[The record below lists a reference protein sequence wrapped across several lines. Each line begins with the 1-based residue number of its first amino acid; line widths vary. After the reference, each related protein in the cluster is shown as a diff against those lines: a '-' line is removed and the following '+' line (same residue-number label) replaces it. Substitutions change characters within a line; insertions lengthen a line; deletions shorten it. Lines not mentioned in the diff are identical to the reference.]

1 MDKVLFIS
9 APRATGDHI
18 IANGLY
24 RHFSKKYDLCI
35 FPVKNSIA
43 FNVTSMLSDLKN
55 IVYLVYPDFI
65 ARHSTYVA
73 SYIFEKLKADVIK
86 IGYAGEDFPSKIPMT
101 WDRNFYHQVSLD
113 FDMRWDNFYAPRNSE
128 KENEL
133 YRLLGCENTKY
144 AFVHDDPNR
153 NFNIDHSFIDPSLKI
168 VNPSMDLKGFSIF
181 DYRKVLENASEVH
194 CIESSFSALIESIG
208 LRRPLYAH
216 RYARPE
222 VIRDPWFAYTY
233 KLDWKILL
241 NKV

>member
-35 FPVKNSIA
+35 FPVKKSIA

-55 IVYLVYPDFI
+55 IVYLIYPDFI
-65 ARHSTYVA
+65 ARQSTYVA
-73 SYIFEKLKADVIK
+73 SFLFETLKYDVIK
-86 IGYAGEDFPSKIPMT
+86 IGWLGEDFPSRIPMT
-101 WDRNFYHQVSLD
+101 WDRNFYHQVSLN
-113 FDMRWDNFYAPRNSE
+113 FDMRWNNFYAPRNSA

-133 YRLLGCENTKY
+133 YRLLDCENTKY
-144 AFVHDDPNR
+144 AFVHDDPTR
-153 NFNIDHSFIDPSLKI
+153 NFNIDYSHINPSLKI
-168 VNPSMDLKGFSIF
+168 VKPSVDLKGFSIF

-194 CIESSFSALIESIG
+194 CIESSFSALIESIN
-208 LRRPLYAH
+208 LKKPLYAH

-222 VIRDPWFAYTY
+222 VNRDPWHAYTY

-241 NKV
+241 SKA